1 MIYVLIMTIQSS
13 HYQGGLAMH
22 SIEFND
28 FKGACDAGYQ
38 WQESLRNH
46 SVCASYVVVK
56 KP

>member
-13 HYQGGLAMH
+13 HRDGGLAMH
-22 SIEFND
+22 SIEFSD
-28 FKGACDAGYQ
+28 FKGACDAGYK

-46 SVCASYVVVK
+46 SVGSSYVVVE

>member
-13 HYQGGLAMH
+13 HVNGGLAMH
-22 SIEFND
+22 SIEFSD
-28 FKGACDAGYQ
+28 FKGACDAGYK

-46 SVCASYVVVK
+46 SVGASYVVVE

>member
-1 MIYVLIMTIQSS
+1 
-13 HYQGGLAMH
+13 MH

-28 FKGACDAGYQ
+28 FKGACDAGMI

-46 SVCASYVVVK
+46 SVGASYVVVE